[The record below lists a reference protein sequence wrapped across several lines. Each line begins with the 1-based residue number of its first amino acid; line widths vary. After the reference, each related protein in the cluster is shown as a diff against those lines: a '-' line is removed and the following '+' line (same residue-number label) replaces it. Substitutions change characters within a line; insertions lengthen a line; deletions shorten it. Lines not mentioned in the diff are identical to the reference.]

1 MRSEPLTGCYTSPTR
16 KGRLRFVSSA
26 ADGSTSTCIFCKR
39 KTMRER
45 ERERE
50 HAVSLSACGLSLGL
64 PFVLHVISIFS
75 RDAETFRMCL
85 LS

>member
-1 MRSEPLTGCYTSPTR
+1 MSPQQQMEAR
-16 KGRLRFVSSA
+16 VLASFAKG
-26 ADGSTSTCIFCKR
+26 KQ
-39 KTMRER
+39 RER